1 MVMTLIYR
9 AIALLMF
16 IFVAYDMYKEDAP
29 SLKVNACMV
38 LVPLLLRIL
47 MIK

>member
-1 MVMTLIYR
+1 MITWIYR
-9 AIALLMF
+9 AIALMVF
-16 IFVAYDMYKEDAP
+16 CFTAWNMYKEDSP
-29 SLKVNACMV
+29 SLKVNSCLV

>member
-1 MVMTLIYR
+1 MITLIYR
-9 AIALLMF
+9 AIALLV
-16 IFVAYDMYKEDAP
+16 FVFTALDMYKEESP
-29 SLKVNACMV
+29 SMKINCCMV

>member
-1 MVMTLIYR
+1 MITTYIYR
-9 AIALLMF
+9 AIALLLF
-16 IFVAYDMYKEDAP
+16 LFTAYDMYREDAP

-38 LVPLLLRIL
+38 LVPLLLRVL